1 MKRYIKDGIIKSRN
15 NIVLRVT
22 KEING
27 KEVKLQIINPSEEAI
42 LADGWVEYIV
52 PEPTEEEKLERAKA
66 TMKHRL
72 KDYDSSQSVNQFS
85 IGETSVWLDKATRAG
100 LMLRFQAEIAT
111 GKENTVLWYG
121 NQQFPLPLSEAMQML
136 YALELYASECYD
148 NTQSHYAAIDAL
160 TTVEDV
166 EAYDFTVGYPEKLR
180 F

>member
-1 MKRYIKDGIIKSRN
+1 MKQYIKNNERKYANEIVIRKDGM
-15 NIVLRVT
+15 
-22 KEING
+22 
-27 KEVKLQIINPSEEAI
+27 QI
-42 LADGWVEYIV
+42 LAPTEAMILEDGWVEYIK
-52 PEPTEEEKLERAKA
+52 PELTEEQKLDRAKA

-72 KDYDSSQSVNQFS
+72 KDYDASSRVNLFT
-85 IGETSVWLDKATRAG
+85 IGETSIWLDKATRAG

-121 NQQFPLPLSEAMQML
+121 NQQFPLPLSAAMQML

>member
-1 MKRYIKDGIIKSRN
+1 MKQYIKNNERKYASEIVIRKDGM
-15 NIVLRVT
+15 
-22 KEING
+22 
-27 KEVKLQIINPSEEAI
+27 QI
-42 LADGWVEYIV
+42 LAPTEAMILEDGWVEYTA
-52 PEPTEEEKLERAKA
+52 PELTEEQKLERAKA

-72 KDYDSSQSVNQFS
+72 KDYDSSQSVNSFS
-85 IGETSVWLDKATRAG
+85 IDETSLWLDKATRAG

-111 GKENTVLWYG
+111 GKENTILWHEG
-121 NQQFPLPLSEAMQML
+121 KKFPLLTSVALQML

-160 TTVEDV
+160 ATVEEV

>member
-1 MKRYIKDGIIKSRN
+1 MKQYIKNNERKYANEIVIRKDGM
-15 NIVLRVT
+15 
-22 KEING
+22 
-27 KEVKLQIINPSEEAI
+27 QI
-42 LADGWVEYIV
+42 LAPTEAMILEDGWVEYTA
-52 PEPTEEEKLERAKA
+52 PELTEEQKLDRAKA